1 MATVSVSDPQEIK
14 LFQKWSFKDISVVDI
29 GLQRYLNLTPMVAPH
44 SMGRHEHQRFR
55 KAKVNIVERLINGL
69 MRSGKNSG
77 KKAKAT
83 NIVKETFEIIN
94 LRTNKN
100 PIEVLVKAVEN
111 ASPCEDT
118 TRVSYGGV
126 VYHLSVDVAPQRR
139 IDLAIRHITEGARA
153 SSTNNPRSIQE
164 TLADELVLAANKD
177 IKSVAIAKRNEIER
191 VAQSSR

>member
-1 MATVSVSDPQEIK
+1 MSQTSVAQPQEIK
-14 LFQKWSFKDISVVDI
+14 LFQKWSFKDITVVDI

-55 KAKVNIVERLINGL
+55 KAKVNVVERLINGL

-94 LRTNKN
+94 LRTNRN

-139 IDLAIRHITEGARA
+139 IDLAIRHITTGARA
-153 SSTNNPRSIQE
+153 SSANNPRSIQE